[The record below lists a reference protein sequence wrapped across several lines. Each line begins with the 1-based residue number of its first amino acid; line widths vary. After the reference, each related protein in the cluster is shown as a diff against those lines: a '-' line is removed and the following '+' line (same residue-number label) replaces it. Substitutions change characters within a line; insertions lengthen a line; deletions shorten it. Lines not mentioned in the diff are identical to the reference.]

1 MHRGMTP
8 WYGWAPVGERAFG
21 FAPSNPDPNL
31 TLEFG
36 LRLSGIVAPV
46 VIRGTMNGP
55 TFLTYVRRELC
66 PWLRPGDLVLADR
79 LGAHRTEGVAEAI
92 EATGARYELL
102 PPYSPDFSPIEQC
115 GSKVKQAV
123 RAAEPRTVK
132 AVYEAVGNALGTVA
146 RQDTRGWFEHAGYV
160 PPRPIR
166 RRLRPGARYFPRRP
180 PPLLLA
186 RGRSHGKRRSPRRA
200 PSEPHP
206 L

>member
-1 MHRGMTP
+1 MNRGMTP

-21 FAPSNPDPNL
+21 FAPDHPDPNL

-36 LRLSGIVAPV
+36 LRLGGIVAPV

-55 TFLTYVRRELC
+55 TFLTYVQREFC
-66 PWLRPGDLVLADR
+66 PWLRSGDVVLADG
-79 LGAHRTEGVAEAI
+79 LSAHYVAGVKEAI
-92 EATGARYELL
+92 EATGAHYQRL

-132 AVYEAVGNALGTVA
+132 AVYEAVGNALGTV
-146 RQDTRGWFEHAGYV
+146 TRHDAYGWFECAGYV

-186 RGRSHGKRRSPRRA
+186 RGRSHGKRSSRKRA
-200 PSEPHP
+200 PSEPPP